1 MSAGLISVG
10 TTGIRAAQLGLLTAE
25 HNITN
30 ANTPGF
36 SRQRIIQT
44 TGSTVLTGAGFIGQG
59 TNVSTI
65 ERLYDQNL
73 VNQVNTAQA
82 SVGELDKY
90 YSQIKQIDNLLAD
103 ANSGLSPALQD
114 FFRGIQAVSSSPA
127 SLAARQQMVS
137 SAQALVTRF
146 QSMENR
152 MAELYQGVGEEIKTA
167 VDTINS
173 YAQQIAE
180 LNQRIVIAQAAGDHP
195 ANDLLD
201 QRDNVIAELNKL
213 VEVKARAD
221 SDGSYNVFYGN
232 GQQLVIGTQVSRLV
246 AQASYADITRMVVGV
261 STPGGV
267 QELPESLITGGTL
280 AGLLKFRSETLDRS
294 ANDIGRIAATLTQTF
309 NAQNALGQ
317 DLLGQTVGEGSF
329 ASNFF
334 STSAPQVTANSLNT
348 GVATLTAN
356 FVNPPPIGGYYTLAL
371 NGAGTTYSL
380 TRQSDGTQ
388 WTGASLA
395 ALQAAIPA
403 SAGLTLTSS
412 VLAAGQSTS
421 VQSAAA
427 DTANFY
433 TNLTNSDYRLA
444 YDGANYTLTRLS
456 DNQQWTNASLANL
469 STTISSSEGFQLGIA
484 GAMLAGDNYTISP
497 TKYAAR
503 NIAVNA
509 TVAADPR
516 LIAAAIPL
524 RTSTGSANSGNGQIS
539 AGTTRLGFTPAS
551 IPAAGLTVTYS
562 AGAGTLSFSAGLPAG
577 SNVSVTAGGTTT
589 TYPAGA
595 AIPYSALTG
604 ATLSVAGMNFTIS
617 GTPNNGDT
625 FTIVRN
631 QSGVSDGRNALS
643 LGKLQSQNTV
653 SGGSANYQ
661 VAYSRLVSDVGNKSR
676 EIQVTGNAQAAL
688 LKQSQN
694 ARESLSGVNLDEEAA
709 NLLRYQQAYQASAKA
724 LDIGSKLFDVILA
737 LRS

>member
-10 TTGIRAAQLGLLTAE
+10 TTGIRAAQLGLQTAE

-36 SRQRIIQT
+36 SRQRIVQ
-44 TGSTVLTGAGFIGQG
+44 STNTAVLTGAGFIGQG

-65 ERLYDQNL
+65 ERLYNQNL
-73 VNQVNTAQA
+73 VNQANSAQA
-82 SVGELDKY
+82 SVGELDEY

-114 FFRGIQAVSSSPA
+114 FFRGIQAVSANPSM
-127 SLAARQQMVS
+127 LAARQSMVS
-137 SAQALVTRF
+137 SAEALVSRF
-146 QSMENR
+146 QSMEAR
-152 MAELYQGVGEEIKTA
+152 MDELYQGVGAEIKTT

-173 YAQQIAE
+173 YAQQVAE
-180 LNQRIVIAQAAGDHP
+180 LNQRIVVAQASGDQP

-213 VEVKARAD
+213 VEVKARVD
-221 SDGSYNVFYGN
+221 SDGRYNVFYGN
-232 GQQLVIGTQVSRLV
+232 GQQLVVGTQVSTLV

-267 QELPESLITGGTL
+267 QELPENLITGGSL
-280 AGLLKFRSETLDRS
+280 AGLFKFRSETLDRS

-317 DLLGQTVGEGSF
+317 DLLGQAVGEGSF
-329 ASNFF
+329 VGNFF
-334 STSAPQVTANSLNT
+334 STSAPQVTANSLNA
-348 GVATLTAN
+348 GVATVTAS
-356 FVNPPPIGGYYTLAL
+356 FVNPPPISGYYTLAL

-395 ALQAAIPA
+395 ALQAAVPA
-403 SAGLTLTSS
+403 SAGLTLTSA
-412 VLAAGQSTS
+412 VLAAGQSSS

-469 STTISSSEGFQLGIA
+469 STTISPSEGFQLGIA
-484 GAMLAGDNYTISP
+484 GAMVAGDNYTISP
-497 TKYAAR
+497 TRYAAR

-509 TVAADPR
+509 TVASDPR

-524 RTSTGSANSGNGQIS
+524 RTGAGAANSGNGQIS
-539 AGTTRLGFTPAS
+539 AGTTRLGFAPAS
-551 IPAAGLTVTYS
+551 IPAAGLTVTYN
-562 AGAGTLSFSAGLPAG
+562 AGNLSFSAGLPAG
-577 SNVSVTAGGTTT
+577 TNISVTAGGTTT

-604 ATLSVAGMNFTIS
+604 ANISVAGMNFSIS

-625 FTIVRN
+625 FTITRN

-643 LGKLQSQNTV
+643 LGKLQTQNTV
-653 SGGSANYQ
+653 AGGSANYQ

-676 EIQVTGNAQAAL
+676 QIQVTGDAQAAL
-688 LKQSQN
+688 LKQSQD
-694 ARESLSGVNLDEEAA
+694 ARDSLSGVNLDEEAA